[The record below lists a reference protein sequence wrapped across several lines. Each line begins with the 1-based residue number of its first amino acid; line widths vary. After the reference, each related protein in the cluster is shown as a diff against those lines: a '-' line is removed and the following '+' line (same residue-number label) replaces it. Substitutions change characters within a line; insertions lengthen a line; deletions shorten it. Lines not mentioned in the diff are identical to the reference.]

1 MEGVMIIY
9 PEQYCKEEGFFKLA
23 IPDCN
28 TIEEIIKEETEYC
41 FNKYGIKDL
50 FTAYVVPFE

>member
-9 PEQYCKEEGFFKLA
+9 PEQYYKEEGSFKL
-23 IPDCN
+23 IKPEFN
-28 TIEEIIKEETEYC
+28 TIEEIIKVETEYC
-41 FNKYGIKDL
+41 FNKYGVKDL